1 MYLDELFIKN
11 TKINIGKFI
20 ISVENFNNL
29 KVIIEKGSQNKFI
42 NELVT
47 DILNKN
53 NQKIN
58 KEDKTLKMVCLA

>member
-47 DILNKN
+47 NILNSKN
-53 NQKIN
+53 KNVN